1 MFVHGEDAKM
11 EFLKEKVEK
20 VIVTSFFITRHGNC
34 FKEIH
39 CL

>member
-20 VIVTSFFITRHGNC
+20 VRFPTIALLLLDIQ
-34 FKEIH
+34 H
-39 CL
+39 CLQ